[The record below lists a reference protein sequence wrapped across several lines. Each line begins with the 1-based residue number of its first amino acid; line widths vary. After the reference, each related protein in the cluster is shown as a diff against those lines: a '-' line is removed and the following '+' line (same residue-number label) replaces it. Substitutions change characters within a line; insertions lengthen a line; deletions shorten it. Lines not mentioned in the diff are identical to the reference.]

1 MQRGSII
8 HAERRSGPDVWEF
21 RWREPGPDG
30 RRKHRRMV
38 IGRIDQLVDESG
50 ARERIAGLH
59 LDINFWDARL
69 KGKPLTIA
77 ELADHY
83 RQRELKPDT
92 VWKTYSTKLT
102 YEGYLSKWI
111 LPRWGNYLL
120 TRINAGEVELWLR
133 SLPLARS
140 SCAKARNLMSVL
152 FNHGIRHDICSRNP
166 IRLVRQSSKRRKIPA
181 VLSVADIQ
189 KLLPALPFRERT
201 LVLLDVGT
209 GLRMS
214 ELLAL
219 KWRDVNFRTREIS
232 VTRSIVFQVVGP
244 CKTEASQ
251 KPIPLD
257 SYLAKAL
264 REWRKHTK
272 YRAPDDWVF
281 ASPASHG
288 RRPYWGQSIM
298 RNLIRPAAVE
308 LGITQRIGW
317 HTFRH
322 TYSSLLRATGADIKV
337 MQELLRHASSRV
349 TLDTYTQA
357 VTLHKRRAQSDVV
370 RLFRTSTSRTG

>member
-1 MQRGSII
+1 
-8 HAERRSGPDVWEF
+8 
-21 RWREPGPDG
+21 
-30 RRKHRRMV
+30 MV
-38 IGRIDQLVDESG
+38 IGRIDQLVDESA
-50 ARERIAGLH
+50 ARGRIAALH

-69 KGKPLTIA
+69 KGKPLTIS
-77 ELADHY
+77 ELAEHY

-102 YEGYLSKWI
+102 YEGYLRKWI

-152 FNHGIRHDICSRNP
+152 FNHGIRHDICGLNP
-166 IRLVRQSSKRRKIPA
+166 IRLVRQSAKRRKIPA

-219 KWRDVNFRTREIS
+219 KWRDVNFQAREIS

-281 ASPASHG
+281 ASPASCG
-288 RRPYWGQSIM
+288 RRPYWAQSIM
-298 RNLIRPAAVE
+298 RNLIRPVAVE
-308 LGITQRIGW
+308 LGITEHIGW

-322 TYSSLLRATGADIKV
+322 TYSSLLRANGADIKV

-357 VTLHKRRAQSDVV
+357 VTLQKRKAQSDVI
-370 RLFRTSTSRTG
+370 RLFRTSTPRGG